1 MSTDSLKKAEA
12 FRNEVLKKI
21 NKAVQEFAEGKLS
34 AEQFQAIYTRYTE
47 HLSIANMAVM
57 SGQEGSIDAVQ
68 NDGTSTIALRN
79 NLQGKAMG
87 LMIYHNKSG
96 TIVETLGN
104 PDVPIDTI
112 GPLFNEISIQM
123 ESGKRV
129 EPVIKKLGEK
139 QWLALAAGRFTTI
152 ATQFRHEPA
161 RQQILEL
168 ERLHTDF
175 EDANKVALQ
184 RATPDTKNM
193 AYPFVVF
200 VEKRIK
206 Q

>member
-1 MSTDSLKKAEA
+1 MTGDSLNKAEM

-21 NKAVQEFAEGKLS
+21 NKSVKEFAEGKLS
-34 AEQFQAIYTRYTE
+34 AEQFQAIYARYTE
-47 HLSIANMAVM
+47 HLSLANMAVM
-57 SGQEGSIDAVQ
+57 SGQDGSIDSVT

-79 NLQGKAMG
+79 NLQGKAVG

-96 TIVETLGN
+96 TFVETLGN

-112 GPLFNEISIQM
+112 GPLFNEVSMQM

-129 EPVIKKLGEK
+129 DPIIKKLSEK
-139 QWLALAAGRFTTI
+139 QWLVLAAGRFTTI

-161 RQQILEL
+161 RQQISEL
-168 ERLHTDF
+168 ERLLIDF

-184 RATPDTKNM
+184 RAMPDTDNL

-200 VEKRIK
+200 VEKRRK